1 MKNMLFLVFA
11 MANTVVYAQSKKQQI
26 IILNDEI
33 ITLNNRV
40 DSFRLALSS
49 ERQSKLSNEKRD
61 ALKINNLKFHLRHKL
76 HCYPNYLNFHHL

>member
-1 MKNMLFLVFA
+1 MKKMLFLVFA

-26 IILNDEI
+26 ITLNDEI

-40 DSFRLALSS
+40 DSFRLALLS

-61 ALKINNLKFHLRHKL
+61 ALKINNFKIEIENSEAALEAE
-76 HCYPNYLNFHHL
+76 